1 MATLPVEQ
9 TGESATAESQ
19 RSIPTPFLT
28 KTYQLVDDSSVDDL
42 VSWNED
48 GTSFIVWKPAE
59 FARDLLPKYFKHNN
73 FSSFVRQLNTYGFR
87 KVIPDRWEFA
97 NDGFRRGEKNLLR
110 DIQRRKILPAAGTTM
125 ATAVAA
131 ANTVTVAMAAP
142 VRMVSPATSGDE
154 QVVSSNSSPI
164 AMNNGASVQRS
175 TSCTTA
181 PELVEENERLKKE
194 NMQLSNELS
203 QLRGLCNN
211 ILAMM
216 SNYAS
221 GFSRQ
226 LEPSTSA
233 ATARGVVVTEGKI
246 LDLLPIRNVSLAEEN
261 VVVNVGGAA
270 GGVPCETMSL
280 MLPEVQAPQ
289 VPKLFGVSIGL
300 KRCRAENEVEPEREE
315 REQHQQMRM
324 QGQMQTQSSQETD
337 RGSDVKSEPRDG
349 DGDSDD
355 QERRWKLMK

>member
-87 KVIPDRWEFA
+87 KVVPDRWEFA

-110 DIQRRKILPAAGTTM
+110 DIQRRKILPAAGTAM

-164 AMNNGASVQRS
+164 AVNNGVQRS

-203 QLRGLCNN
+203 QLKGLCNN

-216 SNYAS
+216 SNYAT

-226 LEPSTSA
+226 LESSTSA

-246 LDLLPIRNVSLAEEN
+246 LDLLPMRNVSLAEEN
-261 VVVNVGGAA
+261 VVVNMGGAV
-270 GGVPCETMSL
+270 GGVPCETTSL
-280 MLPEVQAPQ
+280 MEPELEAPQ

-300 KRCRAENEVEPEREE
+300 KRCRTENEVEPEREE
-315 REQHQQMRM
+315 REQHQQTR
-324 QGQMQTQSSQETD
+324 MQTQSLQETD

-355 QERRWKLMK
+355 QEHRWKLTK

>member
-1 MATLPVEQ
+1 M
-9 TGESATAESQ
+9 
-19 RSIPTPFLT
+19 
-28 KTYQLVDDSSVDDL
+28 
-42 VSWNED
+42 
-48 GTSFIVWKPAE
+48 
-59 FARDLLPKYFKHNN
+59 
-73 FSSFVRQLNTYGFR
+73 
-87 KVIPDRWEFA
+87 
-97 NDGFRRGEKNLLR
+97 
-110 DIQRRKILPAAGTTM
+110 PAAGTAM

-164 AMNNGASVQRS
+164 AVNNGATVQRS

-203 QLRGLCNN
+203 QLKGLCNN

-216 SNYAS
+216 SNYNS

-226 LEPSTSA
+226 LESSTSA

-246 LDLLPIRNVSLAEEN
+246 LDLLPLRNVSLAEEN
-261 VVVNVGGAA
+261 VVVNLGGAA
-270 GGVPCETMSL
+270 GGLPCETMSL
-280 MLPEVQAPQ
+280 MEPEVQASQ

-300 KRCRAENEVEPEREE
+300 KRCRTENEVEPEREE
-315 REQHQQMRM
+315 REQHQQM
-324 QGQMQTQSSQETD
+324 QVQMQTQSSQETD

-349 DGDSDD
+349 DSDD

>member
-1 MATLPVEQ
+1 
-9 TGESATAESQ
+9 
-19 RSIPTPFLT
+19 
-28 KTYQLVDDSSVDDL
+28 
-42 VSWNED
+42 
-48 GTSFIVWKPAE
+48 
-59 FARDLLPKYFKHNN
+59 
-73 FSSFVRQLNTYGFR
+73 
-87 KVIPDRWEFA
+87 
-97 NDGFRRGEKNLLR
+97 LLR
-110 DIQRRKILPAAGTTM
+110 DIQRRKILPAAGTAM

-164 AMNNGASVQRS
+164 AVNNGATVQRS
-175 TSCTTA
+175 MSCTTA

-203 QLRGLCNN
+203 QLKGLCNN

-226 LEPSTSA
+226 LESSTSA

-261 VVVNVGGAA
+261 VVLNVGGAA
-270 GGVPCETMSL
+270 GGVPCETTSL
-280 MLPEVQAPQ
+280 MEPEVEAPH

-300 KRCRAENEVEPEREE
+300 KRCRTENEVEPEREE
-315 REQHQQMRM
+315 REQHQQIRM
-324 QGQMQTQSSQETD
+324 QVQMQTQSSQETD

-349 DGDSDD
+349 DGDGDSDD
-355 QERRWKLMK
+355 QERRWKLTK